1 MESFNCFLHHVNKRP
16 DSPSPE
22 MLTCVIKAECCDLS
36 PAAADVKNPC
46 DPSTSL
52 RSPSPQETLRS
63 TRNWP
68 KDDQLDNSRYFCSP
82 KKIESHLPFLD
93 LYKPMQQLHES
104 PEMYSPGIFD
114 AHFCFVNKS
123 QPRRQQGKNGCSI
136 FNCEAHKLRVTLVV
150 RTQTATLP
158 QHFKNHGESTS
169 QLQSCK
175 ALKTI

>member
-1 MESFNCFLHHVNKRP
+1 MLVGFKLCVLFPPFFLGGGESFNCFYHHVNKRP

-68 KDDQLDNSRYFCSP
+68 KNDQLDNSRYVFSP
-82 KKIESHLPFLD
+82 KKNRKPFA
-93 LYKPMQQLHES
+93 
-104 PEMYSPGIFD
+104 IFG
-114 AHFCFVNKS
+114 F
-123 QPRRQQGKNGCSI
+123 I
-136 FNCEAHKLRVTLVV
+136 
-150 RTQTATLP
+150 
-158 QHFKNHGESTS
+158 
-169 QLQSCK
+169 
-175 ALKTI
+175 